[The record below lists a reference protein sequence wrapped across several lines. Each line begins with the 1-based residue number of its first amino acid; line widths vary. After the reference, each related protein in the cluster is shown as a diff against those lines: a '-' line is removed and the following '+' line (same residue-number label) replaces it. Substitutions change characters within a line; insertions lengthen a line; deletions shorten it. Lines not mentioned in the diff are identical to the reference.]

1 MKNIKLILEYDGT
14 NYIGWQKQSYET
26 LYKDMHSV
34 QWIVDKALNDILNE
48 EVETIGC
55 SRTDTRVH
63 AKGYVLNFYTNTTI
77 PGEKIKYALNNRL
90 PCDIVAISSEEVR
103 EDFHSRYSAL
113 GKIYEYR
120 ILNREI
126 PTAIERNYVYQFG
139 KPLNEDLM
147 NDACKYLIGKHDF
160 SAFKNIGSSVKT
172 STRTIYELRVQREG
186 DYITIHIGGDG
197 FLYNMVR
204 TIVGTLL
211 RVGRGKIEPKQI
223 IEILESKDRRRAG
236 ATVPP
241 QGLTLIEVK
250 F

>member
-14 NYIGWQKQSYET
+14 NYIGWQKQNYET
-26 LYKDMHSV
+26 IDKDMHSV
-34 QWIVDKALNDILNE
+34 QWIVDNALNDILNE
-48 EVETIGC
+48 KVETIGC

-63 AKGYVLNFYTNTTI
+63 AKGYVLNFHTNTTI

-126 PTAIERNYVYQFG
+126 PTAIERNYVYQFV

-172 STRTIYELRVQREG
+172 STRIIYELIVQREG
-186 DYITIHIGGDG
+186 DYLTIQISGDG

-204 TIVGTLL
+204 TIVGTLI
-211 RVGRGKIEPKQI
+211 RVGRGKIKPEEI
-223 IEILESKDRRRAG
+223 VDILESKDRRRAG
-236 ATVPP
+236 MTVPP
-241 QGLTLIEVK
+241 QGLTLIQVN